1 MFIILILQAIVK
13 IVKMCLA
20 NFTHFGYNIIE
31 FTLYAKAQQIGALNA
46 KNQSIE
52 AKNAAELAAKS
63 VDRRFECKIL
73 DDLERDARNAAIDA
87 SASKKWSNKLNV
99 ILSDIMKATQI
110 CEAHGGQAAP
120 AYVEMISS
128 LRKTRNVANTERKK
142 VRAAVRAAKRAQATE
157 RDAERAAELV
167 KRDTER
173 VLLSAVV
180 IM

>member
-1 MFIILILQAIVK
+1 MFIILILQA

-31 FTLYAKAQQIGALNA
+31 FKLYVNAQQIGALNA

-52 AKNAAELAAKS
+52 AEKKAVLAAIG

-73 DDLERDARNAAIDA
+73 EGLERYARNAAIDA
-87 SASKKWSNKLNV
+87 SSTEKWSNKLNV

-173 VLLSAVV
+173 ATRSAERC
-180 IM
+180 